1 MKKIV
6 IALMTMGLVMTGTT
20 VFAQGKY
27 GADSA
32 NCIKYLSYY
41 KEYYKQSNYAQALP
55 SWRKAFK
62 ICPPTA
68 SQNMLIDGSSMIRN
82 QIVANAKNP
91 TYRKALIDTLMK
103 LHDIRAQYYP
113 KYARTALNNKG
124 FDMAN
129 YMKNDS
135 KALYDG
141 LNDIIAA
148 NKEYTNPS
156 LFVINLNA
164 AVELYQQNQLS
175 AEDIISTYQNSLSYL
190 DGMQSS
196 DSSQISIR
204 DKVKTDLENLFISS
218 KVASCDNLIALYSP
232 RYEASPDDLELV
244 SNIVKMMGSI
254 EGCADND
261 LYMKAATS
269 LYKLS
274 PSYTAAYYLYR
285 LNSSKGNF
293 AIAVK
298 YLEEAIAFDESDAK
312 TDAQYEYE
320 LAAYCLKNGATAKAY
335 DSAKRVIDLD
345 PALAGKANFLLGTI
359 WGSTTCSGNEIEK
372 RAHYWVAV
380 DYLMK
385 ARNEDPSLASDANS
399 LIGQYSNYF
408 PQAAEAFMY
417 DITNGQTYTVSCGGM
432 RATTTVRT
440 NK

>member
-1 MKKIV
+1 
-6 IALMTMGLVMTGTT
+6 
-20 VFAQGKY
+20 
-27 GADSA
+27 
-32 NCIKYLSYY
+32 
-41 KEYYKQSNYAQALP
+41 
-55 SWRKAFK
+55 
-62 ICPPTA
+62 
-68 SQNMLIDGSSMIRN
+68 
-82 QIVANAKNP
+82 
-91 TYRKALIDTLMK
+91 
-103 LHDIRAQYYP
+103 
-113 KYARTALNNKG
+113 
-124 FDMAN
+124 
-129 YMKNDS
+129 
-135 KALYDG
+135 
-141 LNDIIAA
+141 
-148 NKEYTNPS
+148 
-156 LFVINLNA
+156 
-164 AVELYQQNQLS
+164 
-175 AEDIISTYQNSLSYL
+175 
-190 DGMQSS
+190 MQSS